1 MDTRGDEVLEPAR
14 IEDGVRVFEL
24 TVSQIRWEILPG
36 VTVDAYAYNGQIP
49 GPRLQVTQG
58 DRIRIDVTNEL
69 DESTTV
75 HWHGLD
81 VPNEMDGPVAGFGSK
96 RSLGPL
102 PSKRTP
108 TSLIHNSR
116 SKTPAA
122 QTRDAKH

>member
-1 MDTRGDEVLEPAR
+1 M
-14 IEDGVRVFEL
+14 
-24 TVSQIRWEILPG
+24 SQIRWEILPG

-81 VPNEMDGPVAGFGSK
+81 VPNEMDGPAGSP
-96 RSLGPL
+96 RI
-102 PSKRTP
+102 PSNPATP
-108 TSLIHNSR
+108 TGTS
-116 SKTPAA
+116 
-122 QTRDAKH
+122 TR